1 MQEEVTATIQAV
13 FRRPADAALTEQ
25 GSMIHADLCRLLDAD
40 STTGV
45 ECITVTIAHLAPEA
59 ETYGNTE
66 ARHTAERQSDG
77 MGDALSNLYDE
88 CEGDAQSLL
97 QNALSDLRHFADQH
111 GLAFG
116 LADKSAFQIYRAEKD
131 AEDRNSGT

>member
-1 MQEEVTATIQAV
+1 MREEVTATIQAV
-13 FRRPADAALTEQ
+13 FSCPADAALTEQ

-45 ECITVTIAHLAPEA
+45 ECVTVTVAHLAPEA

-66 ARHTAERQSDG
+66 ARQTAERQSDR
-77 MGDALSNLYDE
+77 MGDALFELYDE

-116 LADKSAFQIYRAEKD
+116 MADKSAFQTYRAEKD